1 MTSSSSVGPVSV
13 TSRPGVFVTS
23 LTAGC
28 YHTCALLSDGRIEC
42 WGSNAENQ
50 LGYAVPD
57 VVGDNELPS
66 SYEDLAVSSTPGAH
80 AIQLSAG
87 WGHTC
92 AALSDGSVK
101 CWGLAGHGQLGYG
114 NTSRVGDGDNERLPL
129 VPPVSVT
136 PLAGVT
142 TRQIAA
148 GSVHTRAL
156 LSNDSVTCWG
166 FSLSG
171 QLGVGNETI
180 IGDSEL
186 PSSTGPAVLF

>member
-1 MTSSSSVGPVSV
+1 MDPVSLSNVPGVRAEQVVSGIWHSCALFSDRSVRCWGYRRFLGYGSGENIGDDELPSSVGPVSV

-80 AIQLSAG
+80 AVQLSAG

-92 AALSDGSVK
+92 AALSDGSVS
-101 CWGLAGHGQLGYG
+101 AG
-114 NTSRVGDGDNERLPL
+114 D
-129 VPPVSVT
+129 
-136 PLAGVT
+136 
-142 TRQIAA
+142 
-148 GSVHTRAL
+148 
-156 LSNDSVTCWG
+156 
-166 FSLSG
+166 
-171 QLGVGNETI
+171 
-180 IGDSEL
+180 
-186 PSSTGPAVLF
+186 